1 MWPTRSTKIQE
12 LDQALQ
18 NFSNNHVKLAGIAEQ
33 ADREALVMQM
43 IASLRR
49 LDYTTAIRSR
59 HISTNRTDPTSDLFD
74 PERAAALLARTG
86 QVDEAIWLIFL
97 ATHFGQHGRHKWRML
112 RDVYSGL
119 GVGTWTWARVSADPQ
134 QFRTWLQQNVQN
146 IRGAFGNHR
155 KYETLNPASNN
166 GTATVIESFVQCFA
180 PSPSRWFA
188 ATLVRS
194 VGNDP
199 HVLFDKSYNRLT
211 IARFGRLAKFD
222 FLALLGRLDLA
233 PISPGSAY
241 LTGAT
246 GPLRGARLLIDGKAS
261 STTRA
266 VDLDEILRQL
276 RPAPQCRNAGHG
288 RLNLQLA
295 EEPASVCSFPRLA
308 KRARDL
314 LPIESPFEEVHLVR
328 IDNVTMLHLTDHN
341 TRGNSNRN
349 SIADDPVAFGRQ
361 VHEFIASAGR
371 NENISGK
378 GICFRF

>member
-1 MWPTRSTKIQE
+1 MWPSRSRQIQQ

-18 NFSNNHVKLAGIAEQ
+18 NFSDNSLKLAGITKR

-49 LDYTTAIRSR
+49 LDYTQAIKSR
-59 HISTNRTDPTSDLFD
+59 DISPDRVDPASHLFD

-119 GVGTWTWARVSADPQ
+119 GGGTWTWARVSANPR
-134 QFRTWLQQNVQN
+134 QFRIWLQQNAQN
-146 IRGAFGNHR
+146 VRGAFGNHR

-166 GTATVIESFVQCFA
+166 GTATVIESFVHCFA

-188 ATLVRS
+188 ALVRS
-194 VGNDP
+194 VGNNP
-199 HVLFDKSYNRLT
+199 HALFDESYNRLT

-241 LTGAT
+241 LNGAT
-246 GPLRGARLLIDGKAS
+246 GPLRGARLLIDGNAKSA
-261 STTRA
+261 TRA
-266 VDLDEILRQL
+266 ADLDKILQQL
-276 RPAPQCRNAGHG
+276 DQQ
-288 RLNLQLA
+288 LNVGMQVM
-295 EEPASVCSFPRLA
+295 EDSICNWQ
-308 KRARDL
+308 K
-314 LPIESPFEEVHLVR
+314 SPHRFVHF
-328 IDNVTMLHLTDHN
+328 
-341 TRGNSNRN
+341 RG
-349 SIADDPVAFGRQ
+349 
-361 VHEFIASAGR
+361 
-371 NENISGK
+371 
-378 GICFRF
+378 